1 MADSAL
7 ALGLVPA
14 PDLGGFTLVLLVA
27 IIDLDITDVLLLPLS
42 LVLLPFEALGK
53 AEDVVDLE
61 PFPFGLLLPFLDEAA
76 GFEPLGL
83 GEPGPF

>member
-27 IIDLDITDVLLLPLS
+27 IIDLDITDVLLLPLF
-42 LVLLPFEALGK
+42 LVLLPFEALGE
-53 AEDVVDLE
+53 AEDVVGGLE
-61 PFPFGLLLPFLDEAA
+61 PFPFLDEAE

>member
-14 PDLGGFTLVLLVA
+14 PDRGGFTLLLVA

-42 LVLLPFEALGK
+42 LVLLPFEALGE